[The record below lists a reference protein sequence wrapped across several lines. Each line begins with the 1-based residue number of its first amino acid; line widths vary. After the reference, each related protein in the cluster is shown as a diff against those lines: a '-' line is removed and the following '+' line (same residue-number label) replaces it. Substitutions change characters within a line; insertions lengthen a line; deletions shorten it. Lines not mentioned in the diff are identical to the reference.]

1 MLWPETSARQA
12 YPLYYSLARPF
23 VLAVSPGNPARG
35 LNLFSA
41 VCGGLAIGL
50 LTYVGGTAERQRPR
64 RRTRGTAAGVLAHV
78 LDAVGDRRSLCAAY
92 RAGRRLS
99 PRPVRVPA
107 AAHPAAAGG
116 VLRRLCRVLRQS
128 PVDDPAP
135 GAVHGIPARRASPAT
150 RPAAPEHRRSCAGDR
165 TRGRPALRAQLS
177 LCMDEH
183 RRAVR
188 LGRPRRNVLVRRDE
202 GRLARHDDGRRR
214 PERIDRTGSDVAL
227 GRTPAIRDRRAD
239 GRGAGDAPTLDH
251 LAAVGAA
258 PRHGVRHQHRIC
270 HHLQRR
276 RSARLFP
283 SGTRLHRTRNCRAV
297 FPAAP
302 RKGAPYGS
310 ERRAPL

>member
-1 MLWPETSARQA
+1 MTPLKGCPTKVAGRPVSGAAALVACVVATLAFSVYARTLLPGVDLGDTGGFQAAVLWPETSARQA

-23 VLAVSPGNPARG
+23 VLAVSPDNPARG

-50 LTYVGGTAERQRPR
+50 LTYVGSTAERQRPR

-99 PRPVRVPA
+99 PRAVRVPA

-116 VLRRLCRVLRQS
+116 VLRRLRRVLRQS

-135 GAVHGIPARRASPAT
+135 GAVRGVPVRRAPPAT
-150 RPAAPEHRRSCAGDR
+150 RPAAPEHRRPCAGDR
-165 TRGRPALRAQLS
+165 THGRPALRAQLS
-177 LCMDEH
+177 VCMDEH

-214 PERIDRTGSDVAL
+214 PERVDRT
-227 GRTPAIRDRRAD
+227 R
-239 GRGAGDAPTLDH
+239 
-251 LAAVGAA
+251 
-258 PRHGVRHQHRIC
+258 
-270 HHLQRR
+270 QRCG
-276 RSARLFP
+276 
-283 SGTRLHRTRNCRAV
+283 SGTHACNS
-297 FPAAP
+297 
-302 RKGAPYGS
+302 GS
-310 ERRAPL
+310 PG